1 MKKLIIILLLFIG
14 FKASAQN
21 TVTLPSGTVSYT
33 PAFRYGGSLTDS
45 LKSFWFNV
53 PGGGYNQWYSGT
65 YVNKYFLRK
74 TDFVDSLA
82 NKALYFSTNF
92 QGYGSMASPLDLA
105 DSVTINQRLRIGI
118 SSAPAWNSLYKIV
131 NMAGNVGIRSHYGTH
146 DIMLFN
152 NLYNISAGNTWH
164 YSGTGFGSFLYLDN
178 GGGLE
183 FFSAPSGTSADSI
196 SLTVPVF
203 SVTRTGAT
211 LTTMRDTVSADTVVG
226 YLRGELVKIPFT
238 AGGGSDSTIYKTD
251 GTIISDRVADI
262 GLHSLTFH
270 GQSATDSITMSLDHA
285 LGFGLDHYN
294 KITHLDG
301 NLYISPGFFDGEAI
315 DSLGNRADVV
325 ATASVRNSLSQLLAV
340 NNTLV
345 KSSQLTIN
353 TNASA
358 TGAPEGFTILDD
370 IYHRGIS
377 YTSYTDYIN
386 ADSLTLMP
394 KQYNDA
400 HYAAIGS
407 GGTTNNSATFNNSG
421 SGATSGTTFDGS
433 AARTISYNTIGAQ
446 PTLVSG
452 TNIKTVNSNSL
463 LGSGNVSVGTLTSL
477 TPGIGFVSH
486 TPITTTGTADI
497 DTVSTIAT
505 QYDAFKLSGPDGI
518 VSGLVTTVAS
528 PPTAVTTAGVYKL
541 NNALVTKGSSTN
553 TTLDVQ
559 DATRNRYDLIVGD
572 ASGTLSV
579 VSGVLAADAVEP
591 DIPTN
596 KALIASV
603 YIPSTGGTVTP
614 TGGGTGKGTVTKVTS
629 STTDILVANQ
639 TTTPILTL
647 NKVNGVTLAFFDP
660 TSSIQTQLNGKQAT
674 LVSGTNIKT
683 VNGNS
688 LVGSGN
694 VTISTGLTTSNFV
707 FNEIP
712 SGTIDGSNVT
722 FTLANTP
729 VTGTIQLFKNGFL
742 LKPTTDYSVSGST
755 ITMVT
760 APSNTGYSDVL
771 LAHYLK

>member
-1 MKKLIIILLLFIG
+1 
-14 FKASAQN
+14 
-21 TVTLPSGTVSYT
+21 
-33 PAFRYGGSLTDS
+33 
-45 LKSFWFNV
+45 
-53 PGGGYNQWYSGT
+53 
-65 YVNKYFLRK
+65 
-74 TDFVDSLA
+74 
-82 NKALYFSTNF
+82 
-92 QGYGSMASPLDLA
+92 
-105 DSVTINQRLRIGI
+105 
-118 SSAPAWNSLYKIV
+118 
-131 NMAGNVGIRSHYGTH
+131 
-146 DIMLFN
+146 
-152 NLYNISAGNTWH
+152 
-164 YSGTGFGSFLYLDN
+164 
-178 GGGLE
+178 
-183 FFSAPSGTSADSI
+183 
-196 SLTVPVF
+196 
-203 SVTRTGAT
+203 
-211 LTTMRDTVSADTVVG
+211 
-226 YLRGELVKIPFT
+226 
-238 AGGGSDSTIYKTD
+238 
-251 GTIISDRVADI
+251 
-262 GLHSLTFH
+262 
-270 GQSATDSITMSLDHA
+270 
-285 LGFGLDHYN
+285 
-294 KITHLDG
+294 
-301 NLYISPGFFDGEAI
+301 
-315 DSLGNRADVV
+315 
-325 ATASVRNSLSQLLAV
+325 
-340 NNTLV
+340 
-345 KSSQLTIN
+345 
-353 TNASA
+353 
-358 TGAPEGFTILDD
+358 
-370 IYHRGIS
+370 
-377 YTSYTDYIN
+377 
-386 ADSLTLMP
+386 
-394 KQYNDA
+394 
-400 HYAAIGS
+400 
-407 GGTTNNSATFNNSG
+407 
-421 SGATSGTTFDGS
+421 
-433 AARTISYNTIGAQ
+433 
-446 PTLVSG
+446 
-452 TNIKTVNSNSL
+452 
-463 LGSGNVSVGTLTSL
+463 
-477 TPGIGFVSH
+477 
-486 TPITTTGTADI
+486 
-497 DTVSTIAT
+497 
-505 QYDAFKLSGPDGI
+505 
-518 VSGLVTTVAS
+518 
-528 PPTAVTTAGVYKL
+528 VYKL